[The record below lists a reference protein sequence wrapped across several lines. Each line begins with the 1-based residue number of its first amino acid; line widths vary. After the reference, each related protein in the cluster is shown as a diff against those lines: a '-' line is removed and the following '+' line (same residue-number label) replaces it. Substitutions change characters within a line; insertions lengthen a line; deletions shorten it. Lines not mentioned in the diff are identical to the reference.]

1 LNKPARFHLKIG
13 VSIGKFLGM
22 GVKVSQGRGGVR
34 VHMELLANNFLLFF
48 LPDSNGVMHADI
60 ASTII
65 HQKPKKI
72 AQLSR
77 I

>member
-1 LNKPARFHLKIG
+1 
-13 VSIGKFLGM
+13 
-22 GVKVSQGRGGVR
+22 
-34 VHMELLANNFLLFF
+34 MELLANNFLLFF